1 MFKERKRI
9 ENITLIGSWEDVSN
23 IKASDLVKGAS
34 DEILD
39 GIIVK
44 GYEMKFGQ
52 KNENLEIYEKN
63 CFDDFINAY
72 FVENKLNM
80 VVDRQHYSRDIC
92 GRVLYA
98 ESNSVGFYIVAYI
111 PRRLPIFDLVKTE
124 LQEGLLQ
131 GFSKC
136 GWATDYEFKYTEDG
150 DYDYM
155 LVKKMEVTSMS
166 LVSTPA
172 NAIPFDRVQ
181 EIRNALKYENTTKSE
196 NKLKRMFNN

>member
-9 ENITLIGSWEDVSN
+9 ENITLIGSWEDVSQ

-34 DEILD
+34 DEVLD

-63 CFDDFINAY
+63 CFDDFINRY

-111 PRRLPIFDLVKTE
+111 PRRLSIFEQIKTE

-136 GWATDYEFKYTEDG
+136 GWATDYDFKYTEDG
-150 DYDYM
+150 DFDYM

-172 NAIPFDRVQ
+172 NGLSFDRMQEVQ
-181 EIRNALKYENTTKSE
+181 NALKYKTTLKSE
-196 NKLKRMFNN
+196 NKLKKMFNN

>member
-34 DEILD
+34 DEVLD

-44 GYEMKFGQ
+44 GYEMKFGK

-63 CFDDFINAY
+63 CFDDFINRY

-111 PRRLPIFDLVKTE
+111 PRRLPIFEQIKIE

-136 GWATDYEFKYTEDG
+136 GWATDYETKYKEDG
-150 DYDYM
+150 QYDY
-155 LVKKMEVTSMS
+155 LLIKKMDVTSMS

-172 NAIPFDRVQ
+172 NGISFERMQ
-181 EIRNALKYENTTKSE
+181 EIQNALKYRNITHSE
-196 NKLKRMFNN
+196 KMKRMFNN

>member
-9 ENITLIGSWEDVSN
+9 ENITLIGSWEDVSQ

-63 CFDDFINAY
+63 CFDDFINRY

-92 GRVLYA
+92 GRVIYA
-98 ESNSVGFYIVAYI
+98 ESNSVGLYIVAYI
-111 PRRLPIFDLVKTE
+111 PRKLPIFEQIKTE

-136 GWATDYEFKYTEDG
+136 GWATDYDFKYTEDG
-150 DYDYM
+150 DFDYM

-172 NAIPFDRVQ
+172 NGLSFDRMQ
-181 EIRNALKYENTTKSE
+181 EIQNALKYKNTIKSE
-196 NKLKRMFNN
+196 NKLKKMFNN

>member
-92 GRVLYA
+92 GRVIYA

-111 PRRLPIFDLVKTE
+111 PRRLPIFEQIKTE

-136 GWATDYEFKYTEDG
+136 GWATDYEFKYTEKG
-150 DYDYM
+150 DFDYM
-155 LVKKMEVTSMS
+155 LIKKMDVTSMS

-181 EIRNALKYENTTKSE
+181 EIRNALKYKNTLKSE
-196 NKLKRMFNN
+196 NKLKKMFNN

>member
-92 GRVLYA
+92 GRVIYA